1 MAKSVRSKVKKK
13 HRSYMRATI
22 GEKVRSANIDAASKR
37 GAAKRAGRENTKT
50 LKFMKGALGAGQV
63 DLGKAYYDAIVRPSQ
78 ELVPEDEAGD
88 DDDDD
93 DEDDDDVAMSGDE
106 ADGEAP
112 APTPV
117 ATLEEEAA
125 CQLSLRTKQEMAT
138 AKVKLNRYGNGKLRG
153 GGSGMFSKRG
163 RRRADV
169 TSSRPP
175 KEMVSF

>member
-88 DDDDD
+88 DDDDFI
-93 DEDDDDVAMSGDE
+93 
-106 ADGEAP
+106 
-112 APTPV
+112 
-117 ATLEEEAA
+117 
-125 CQLSLRTKQEMAT
+125 QFIFR
-138 AKVKLNRYGNGKLRG
+138 
-153 GGSGMFSKRG
+153 
-163 RRRADV
+163 
-169 TSSRPP
+169 
-175 KEMVSF
+175 

>member
-93 DEDDDDVAMSGDE
+93 DEDDVAMSGDE

>member
-88 DDDDD
+88 ADDAEE
-93 DEDDDDVAMSGDE
+93 DEDDVAMSGDE